1 MNMYYNLSMGVGLL
15 LTVSHVYYL
24 EYYEPYM
31 KENFIKMET
40 KGSHKYDY
48 VIWRKGSEIR
58 VNRLRTPIG

>member
-15 LTVSHVYYL
+15 LIVSHVYYL

-40 KGSHKYDY
+40 KGIHKNNYG
-48 VIWRKGSEIR
+48 I
-58 VNRLRTPIG
+58 